1 MVSFRRLTLA
11 AAALVAL
18 PALGQIQPKT
28 PVPLVS
34 PTPVP
39 GFQPK
44 DPGDRGPKTLP
55 QTPTPAPTRTPT
67 RTATPTP
74 LPPDV
79 RFAGPTWGPDQRTLP
94 IALTRLDR
102 NSQCKTSSEYFN
114 SGMFFASIDCYAQG
128 RGPLGLK
135 ADVEVAQ
142 GLRLQNGW
150 KVKSVEITFW
160 DGTQPANT
168 DSHHGFDVR
177 KKPAIGSDDPSVTLH
192 LFCEPNYG
200 IVVRGGVLIE
210 GPHGT
215 TPW

>member
-1 MVSFRRLTLA
+1 MTRLCRLTLA
-11 AAALVAL
+11 AVALVAL
-18 PALGQIQPKT
+18 PALGQFKT
-28 PVPLVS
+28 PVPIVS

-44 DPGDRGPKTLP
+44 EFPNHGPKELP
-55 QTPTPAPTRTPT
+55 PTRTPVPTRTPTPTPAP
-67 RTATPTP
+67 
-74 LPPDV
+74 PDQ
-79 RFAGPTWGPDQRTLP
+79 RFAGPRWGQDQRTLP

-135 ADVEVAQ
+135 ANVEVAQ